1 MALQTSGAISL
12 ANIQS
17 EFGGSNPI
25 GLNEY
30 YGAAS
35 GIPSSGAIDFA
46 DFYGKSSGPT
56 ANGGGRYIAAPG
68 QVATSLI
75 NINITTDNIYFAVLP
90 DQPSTPLNGTSPAEW
105 YVASTNGSYVYR
117 CIGWQ
122 GTAVDKIRINN
133 LVFERLS
140 GAPLPTGASGYYDV
154 DDYSPTFRTGRYF
167 CPPSLIESSSSHP
180 NKYFAL
186 SRVGLESSALTNNPT
201 VPFACEDFLSY
212 NSTLTFN
219 T

>member
-12 ANIQS
+12 ANIQT

-25 GLNEY
+25 SLNEY

-35 GIPSSGAIDFA
+35 GIPASGAIDFA

-56 ANGGGRYIAAPG
+56 ANTGGRYIAN
-68 QVATSLI
+68 S
-75 NINITTDNIYFAVLP
+75 NSRMNITNDSILFMTGSNAA
-90 DQPSTPLNGTSPAEW
+90 SHTSPPNTGSAPAVW

-117 CIGWQ
+117 CIGWAT
-122 GTAVDKIRINN
+122 TAVDKFIASN

-140 GAPLPTGASGYYDV
+140 GAPLPTGVSGTFVMDYNSSV
-154 DDYSPTFRTGRYF
+154 NEGALETTTYSPPAARQTANAPHSSKYF
-167 CPPSLIESSSSHP
+167 CIKSM
-180 NKYFAL
+180 
-186 SRVGLESSALTNNPT
+186 TNTFSTGQNT
-201 VPFACEDFLSY
+201 VPLFGLDILIY